1 MQVQAAKAAD
11 TNNMARVMSDT
22 THPRFMQLAFA
33 GCVLLYSVLVLIGFN
48 DIEEDAFI
56 YFRFASNIADGHGY
70 VFNIGGERIESCSGP
85 LWLLLITLLSTLP
98 INLVLSTKLLCFV
111 LGVMCIRQVLLL
123 SQRFVVDRVLAIFP
137 ALLMIVSIPFYT
149 WSMRGLET
157 ASYWFVFLWLL
168 EWVTNPARI
177 RYWWLPAVC
186 LVNSR
191 PEGFF
196 MLAAV
201 MPYLF
206 FFERN
211 SACFWRNASIV
222 VAAMLAVLMWRF
234 WYFHD
239 LVPHPF
245 YLKINSDHAHYARN
259 LMLYGWYSG
268 WPLLVLLALPGLLR
282 VGRRIDFALG
292 GCLLLALLWNVFVFE
307 DKVYNRHI
315 GLSLPFFYMTML
327 MLVARWFP
335 QVGTPSVLLRAVLS
349 VLVGFTLMYS
359 RYVHFDDSH
368 PAPFINNAQRA
379 VLQAD
384 EYWPEFWRLV
394 KNPDQY
400 REHPDRVDVFSIR
413 YSLIAAVGDFVKDNY
428 KDDAVVVYDQIGQ
441 APWYAGRNTFF
452 IDNIGLGYRELGY
465 ARFHAFAENSWLY
478 SHFERLRES
487 MLDCF
492 WPGEQRIFT
501 DDQMIDRIL
510 DKNPAAII
518 ARKGMISNGRV
529 SFLSVMLKRAD
540 VAARYQA
547 RYVLNNREII
557 FERIQTPEAYRR
569 HADGFFIVPEGSR
582 VQTIS
587 AFSWCKDSI
596 CMDLQ

>member
-1 MQVQAAKAAD
+1 MTLPLSNPAP
-11 TNNMARVMSDT
+11 S
-22 THPRFMQLAFA
+22 RFMQLAFA
-33 GCVLLYSVLVLIGFN
+33 GCVLLYGVLVLIGFN

-56 YFRFASNIADGHGY
+56 YFRFAANIADGYGY

-85 LWLLLITLLSTLP
+85 LWLLLVTLLSKLP

-111 LGVMCIRQVLLL
+111 LGVLCIRQVLLL
-123 SQRFVVDRVLAIFP
+123 SQRFVADRILAIFP

-157 ASYWFVFLWLL
+157 ASYWLVFLWLL

-177 RYWWLPAVC
+177 RHWWLPAVC

-201 MPYLF
+201 VPYLF
-206 FFERN
+206 FFEKNN
-211 SACFWRNASIV
+211 SRFWPNAIIV
-222 VAAMLAVLMWRF
+222 VSAMLAVLLWRF

-259 LMLYGWYSG
+259 LLVYGWYSG
-268 WPLLVLLALPGLLR
+268 WPLLLLLALPGLLR
-282 VGRRIDFALG
+282 GGRRADVALA

-315 GLSLPFFYMTML
+315 GLSLPFFYMTTL

-335 QVGTPSVLLRAVLS
+335 QSGIPHLLLRAVLS
-349 VLVGFTLMYS
+349 VLVVFTLLYS

-384 EYWPEFWRLV
+384 EYWPELWRLV
-394 KNPDQY
+394 KNPDHY
-400 REHPDRVDVFSIR
+400 RESPDRVDVFSIR
-413 YSLIAAVGDFVKDNY
+413 YSLIAAVGDFVKLNY
-428 KDDAVVVYDQIGQ
+428 RDDAVVVYDQIGQ

-452 IDNIGLGYRELGY
+452 IDNIGLGYRELGF
-465 ARFHAFAENSWLY
+465 ARFHEFAENSWLY
-478 SHFERLRES
+478 SSFENVRES
-487 MLDCF
+487 MLRYF
-492 WPGEQRIFT
+492 WPTEQRIFT

-510 DKNPAAII
+510 EKNPVAII
-518 ARKGMISNGRV
+518 ARKGMINNGRV

-540 VAARYQA
+540 VAAHYQA
-547 RYVLNNREII
+547 RYLLNNREII
-557 FERIQTPEAYRR
+557 FERMQARDDYRR
-569 HADGFFIVPEGSR
+569 HVDDVFVVPEGSR
-582 VQTIS
+582 VQKIT

-596 CMDLQ
+596 CMDLE

>member
-1 MQVQAAKAAD
+1 
-11 TNNMARVMSDT
+11 
-22 THPRFMQLAFA
+22 MQLALA
-33 GCVLLYSVLVLIGFN
+33 GCVLLYGVLVLIGFN

-56 YFRFASNIADGHGY
+56 YFRFAANIADGQGY

-98 INLVLSTKLLCFV
+98 VNLVLSTKLLCFV
-111 LGVMCIRQVLLL
+111 LGVMCIRHVLLL
-123 SQRFVVDRVLAIFP
+123 SQRFVADPVLAVFP

-157 ASYWFVFLWLL
+157 AFYWFVFLWLL
-168 EWVTNPARI
+168 EWVTHPSKI
-177 RYWWLPAVC
+177 RHWWLPAVC

-201 MPYLF
+201 LPYLVF
-206 FFERN
+206 CERKA
-211 SACFWRNASIV
+211 SLFWRNGCIV
-222 VAAMLAVLMWRF
+222 VGAMAVVLVCRF

-259 LMLYGWYSG
+259 LLVYGWHSG
-268 WPLLVLLALPGLLR
+268 WLLLLLLALPGLLR
-282 VGRRIDFALG
+282 AGRRTDVALV
-292 GCLLLALLWNVFVFE
+292 GCLVLALLWNVFVFE

-315 GLSLPFFYMTML
+315 GLSLPFFYMTTL

-335 QVGTPSVLLRAVLS
+335 QTGVPRLLLRLVLS
-349 VLVGFTLMYS
+349 ALVGFTLLYS

-368 PAPFINNAQRA
+368 PAPFLNNAQRA
-379 VLQAD
+379 VLHAD
-384 EYWPEFWRLV
+384 EYWPELWRLV
-394 KNPDQY
+394 KNSDHY
-400 REHPDRVDVFSIR
+400 RDNPDRVDVFSIR
-413 YSLIAAVGDFVKDNY
+413 YSLIAAVGDFVNLNY

-452 IDNIGLGYRELGY
+452 IDNIGLGYRELGF
-465 ARFHAFAENSWLY
+465 ARFHEFAQTSWLY
-478 SHFERLRES
+478 AGYERLLES
-487 MLDCF
+487 MVRYF
-492 WPGEQRIFT
+492 WSSEQRVFS

-510 DKNPAAII
+510 EKNPDVII
-518 ARKGMISNGRV
+518 ARKGMINNGRV

-547 RYVLNNREII
+547 RYLLNNREIV
-557 FERIQTPEAYRR
+557 FERIQAREDYRR
-569 HADGFFIVPEGSR
+569 HADDVLIVPEGSR
-582 VQTIS
+582 VQKIT
-587 AFSWCKDSI
+587 AFSWCNDSL